1 MTTRRSCACGCGEPL
16 TGRRPQARYATDAC
30 RTRSWKDR
38 RRNAQ
43 QAPGKP
49 SRNGKRRRIEV
60 RLSHRRVL
68 ALLVDVLRRINVPD
82 ADARA
87 RRELDA
93 VLTDHQREALR
104 G

>member
-1 MTTRRSCACGCGEPL
+1 M
-16 TGRRPQARYATDAC
+16 
-30 RTRSWKDR
+30 
-38 RRNAQ
+38 
-43 QAPGKP
+43 
-49 SRNGKRRRIEV
+49 